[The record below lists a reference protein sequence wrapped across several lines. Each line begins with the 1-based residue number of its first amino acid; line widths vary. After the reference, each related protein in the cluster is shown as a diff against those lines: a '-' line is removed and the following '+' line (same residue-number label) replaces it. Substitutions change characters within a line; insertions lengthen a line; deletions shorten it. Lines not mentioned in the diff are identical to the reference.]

1 MSKPKIA
8 FVLPALD
15 MGGAQRVV
23 TTLANAL
30 IDDYEL
36 YIITFINPKP
46 FYKLDD
52 NITLVNCV
60 DSIQPSSNI
69 LEAIKNNYILFKK
82 IHAIR
87 KKYKIN
93 LLISFLT
100 PANILTTLVAKYN
113 GIPVIISE
121 RNNPYSEKAPKIWEI
136 MRAITYPKANYVVV
150 QTETIKSFYAKKIK
164 QNRLEILPN
173 PISAELTL
181 QRNNTV
187 QKENLIL
194 NAGRLSDQ
202 KAQDIL
208 IKAFART
215 ENTHWKL
222 VIAGEGPNR
231 VKYDK
236 LIKKLNLGDKVLLLG
251 RQKDIHELYNS
262 SKIFAFSSLYEGF
275 PNALI
280 EAMHFGLAC
289 VSTDCP
295 TGPSELIND
304 SINGY
309 LIPMNDEKAMAEK
322 LNVLMNDENKRKSFG
337 DKAIKTVKK
346 IEIKNVVV
354 QWKALI
360 ENCIGL

>member
-1 MSKPKIA
+1 M
-8 FVLPALD
+8 
-15 MGGAQRVV
+15 
-23 TTLANAL
+23 
-30 IDDYEL
+30 
-36 YIITFINPKP
+36 
-46 FYKLDD
+46 
-52 NITLVNCV
+52 
-60 DSIQPSSNI
+60 
-69 LEAIKNNYILFKK
+69 
-82 IHAIR
+82 
-87 KKYKIN
+87 
-93 LLISFLT
+93 
-100 PANILTTLVAKYN
+100 
-113 GIPVIISE
+113 
-121 RNNPYSEKAPKIWEI
+121 
-136 MRAITYPKANYVVV
+136 
-150 QTETIKSFYAKKIK
+150 
-164 QNRLEILPN
+164 EILPN

-231 VKYDK
+231 VKYEK

-289 VSTDCP
+289 ISTDCP

-309 LIPMNDEKAMAEK
+309 LVPMNDEKAMAEK
-322 LNVLMNDENKRKSFG
+322 LSELMNDENKRKSFG
-337 DKAIKTVKK
+337 DKAIKTAEKFE
-346 IEIKNVVV
+346 IENVVV

-360 ENCIGL
+360 KNSRDA